1 MITSNSRYAS
11 DKIALIEGSDGL
23 HRSTIILPEP
33 AATSFSF
40 IEHVVTGFDR
50 LDVLAQSFLGDASQ
64 WWKIAEV
71 NPDIGIDW
79 SVLPVG
85 AIIRIPVI

>member
-11 DKIALIEGSDGL
+11 DALALIEGSDGL
-23 HRSTIILPEP
+23 HRSTILLPEP
-33 AATSFSF
+33 TPASFSYV
-40 IEHVVTGFDR
+40 EHVVTGFDR
-50 LDVLAQSFLGDASQ
+50 LDVLAQAFLGDASQ

-71 NPDIGIDW
+71 NPDVGIDW

-85 AIIRIPVI
+85 ATIRIPVI